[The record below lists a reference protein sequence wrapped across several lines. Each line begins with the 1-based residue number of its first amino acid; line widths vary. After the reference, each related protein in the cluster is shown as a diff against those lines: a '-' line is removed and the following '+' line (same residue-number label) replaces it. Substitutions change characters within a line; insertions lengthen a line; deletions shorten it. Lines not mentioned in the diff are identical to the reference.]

1 MTDGLVV
8 LAVDDELPALH
19 DLARMLRAS
28 PRVAHVDTSS
38 SGQDALVRMA
48 RQRYDGVF
56 LDVRMPGVTG
66 LELAGVVRK
75 FATPPAVV
83 FVSAFEN
90 AAVEAFELHVLDYLM
105 KPVARGRLDDALA
118 RVAEANS
125 AEETAPAADAATGAG
140 RPDVVPV
147 ATLRG
152 GRTRLVA
159 RSSILYLEAHG
170 DFVRVF
176 ADDGGRFLLRRSL
189 SEIAARWVDH
199 GFVRV
204 HRRYVVNL
212 RRAVEVEPQL
222 NGTAVLVLADGSR
235 VPVAR
240 RSVSDM
246 KRELAL

>member
-1 MTDGLVV
+1 MSDGLVV

-19 DLARMLRAS
+19 DLARMLRS
-28 PRVAHVDTSS
+28 SSRVAHVDTSS

-48 RQRYDGVF
+48 RRRYDGVF

-66 LELAGVVRK
+66 LELAGVVRR
-75 FATPPAVV
+75 FAAPPALV
-83 FVSAFEN
+83 FVSAYEN

-105 KPVARGRLDDALA
+105 KPVGRRRLDDALA
-118 RVAEANS
+118 RVAEANT
-125 AEETAPAADAATGAG
+125 AEDPAGAEPAAATG

-176 ADDGGRFLLRRSL
+176 AEDSGRFLLRRSL

-240 RSVSDM
+240 RSVAEM